1 MSVVGPKVLE
11 PRLKQREFV
20 AFRIAGQ
27 EFALDIMS
35 VREIRGWTP
44 TTQLPESPDYVKGVV
59 NLRGA
64 VLPILDLAVRL
75 GFHAAEPTSRH
86 AIIVVQIG
94 ERVVGLLV
102 DGVSEIMGIDDV
114 LVQPVPA
121 IGSLQ
126 SAGALEGVMAAE
138 GRMIG
143 LLSLATMLPPS
154 EPAWSEAA

>member
-1 MSVVGPKVLE
+1 MSVVGPKALE
-11 PRLKQREFV
+11 PRLKQRELV
-20 AFRIAGQ
+20 AFRSAGQ

-44 TTQLPESPDYVKGVV
+44 TTQLPDSPDYVKGVV

-94 ERVVGLLV
+94 KRMVGLLV

-114 LVQPVPA
+114 LVQPVPS

-126 SAGALEGVMAAE
+126 SNGALEGVMAAE
-138 GRMIG
+138 GRMIN
-143 LLSLATMLPPS
+143 LLSLVTMLPPT

>member
-1 MSVVGPKVLE
+1 MSVVGPKALE

-44 TTQLPESPDYVKGVV
+44 TTQLPDSPDYVKGVV

-94 ERVVGLLV
+94 KRVVGLLV

-114 LVQPVPA
+114 LVQPVPS

-126 SAGALEGVMAAE
+126 SNGALEGVMAAE

-143 LLSLATMLPPS
+143 LLSLATMLPPT